1 MKIKSIDSLIPFT
14 IYAKSDHISNESC
27 LFGLVQSFSLEK
39 SRPWEQSQLRE
50 NLQVHLEDDTFIK
63 TKKNIRKFSFLT
75 STISGFQVLLS
86 IVTSKSI

>member
-63 TKKNIRKFSFLT
+63 TKKTFENFLFLRQQ
-75 STISGFQVLLS
+75 FQGSRFYYLL
-86 IVTSKSI
+86 